1 MGIFT
6 VVDDSVHQA
15 PAAVYNWRVVALAVS
30 ASMGSSM
37 FGYDSAFIGGAM
49 SLPSFQNRFGLA
61 SATGDE
67 LNNLKANIVS
77 TFQAGCFFGAI
88 ACYFLSEMLGRR
100 VPLLICGAVFN
111 SGVIMQMASS
121 GEIGLIYAGRALTG
135 LAVGAS
141 SLIIPQYIS
150 ECSPPAIRGR
160 LIGIFEIFLQF
171 SLVIGFWVNYGVN
184 ENVSPTLDRQWHI
197 PFAIQFVPGTLLI
210 IAMFFQPE
218 SPRWLL
224 QAGRDEEAIKNLIRI
239 RNLPADDAYLLWEVE
254 TCKEQLQL
262 EYDSGAHE
270 SFMKKLKAVFAP
282 GIRNRLAIGMSLM
295 MLQNLSGINALNY
308 YSPTIFKSIGFSGTS
323 VGLLATGV
331 FGLVKAFATLG
342 FMVFGID
349 KLGRRKSL
357 MIGSVG
363 AIIAMFYL
371 AAFGKVSGSFDGSAK
386 KDGGAYVAILMIYLF
401 AIFYA
406 MSWNGIPWIFCA
418 EVYPSATR
426 SVCLVFT
433 TCTQWLGQFIIV
445 YSTPYMMSDIKWGTF
460 IFFGASLA
468 VGITVAILFM
478 PETKGLSLEEMDVMF
493 NISGLAPRKR
503 AKADEIIRERRL
515 AEGVD
520 RDERP
525 GDKEIIEIVEEKTV

>member
-1 MGIFT
+1 MGLFSPN
-6 VVDDSVHQA
+6 DDSAFKA
-15 PAAVYNWRVVALAVS
+15 PAEVYNWRVYALAVS

-49 SLPSFQNRFGLA
+49 SLPAFKTRFGLA
-61 SATGDE
+61 TAKGTE
-67 LNNLKANIVS
+67 LAALKANIVS

-88 ACYFLSEMLGRR
+88 LCYWMSEKLGRR
-100 VPLLICGAVFN
+100 IPLMICGCVFN
-111 SGVIMQMASS
+111 IGVIMQMASS
-121 GEIGLIYAGRALTG
+121 GTIGLIYAGRAFTG
-135 LAVGAS
+135 LGVGAS
-141 SLIIPQYIS
+141 SLIVPQYIS

-160 LIGIFEIFLQF
+160 LIGVFEIVLQF

-184 ENVSPTLDRQWHI
+184 QNVSPTSDSQWHI
-197 PFAIQFVPGTLLI
+197 PFAIQFVPGCLLVI
-210 IAMFFQPE
+210 LMFFQPE

-224 QAGRDEEAIKNLIRI
+224 KNNRDEQAIKNLTYIRQ
-239 RNLPADDAYLLWEVE
+239 LPVDDAYLQWEIE
-254 TCKEQLQL
+254 TVKEQIQL
-262 EYDSGAHE
+262 EFDSGANE
-270 SFMKKLKAVFAP
+270 SFVKKLRAVFSP

-308 YSPTIFKSIGFSGTS
+308 YSPTIFGSIGFKGTS

-342 FMVFGID
+342 FMIFGID

-363 AIIAMFYL
+363 ALFAMYYL
-371 AAFGKVSGSFDGSAK
+371 AGFSNLSGSFDGKAK
-386 KDGGAYVAILMIYLF
+386 QDAGAYVAIVMIYLF

-418 EVYPSATR
+418 EVFPTGTR

-445 YSTPYMMSDIKWGTF
+445 YSTPYMMNNIKYGTF
-460 IFFGASLA
+460 IFFGSSLV
-468 VGITVAILFM
+468 VGMIFVILFM
-478 PETKGLSLEEMDVMF
+478 PETKGLSLEDMDIMF
-493 NISGLAPRKR
+493 NMSGLAHGKR
-503 AKADEIIRERRL
+503 AKTDGIISERRV
-515 AEGVD
+515 ADDMD
-520 RDERP
+520 RSGIKNDREV
-525 GDKEIIEIVEEKTV
+525 VEQVEKAV